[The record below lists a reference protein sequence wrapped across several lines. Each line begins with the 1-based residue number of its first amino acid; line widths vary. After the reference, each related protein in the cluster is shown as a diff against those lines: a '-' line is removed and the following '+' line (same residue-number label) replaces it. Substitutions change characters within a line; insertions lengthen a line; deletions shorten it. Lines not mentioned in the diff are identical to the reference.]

1 MAIEQ
6 EIQQRS
12 FENEWHKLRVNLLF
26 SASWFRGR
34 MKAFLAPFGITQQ
47 QFNILRI
54 LRGQYPEAISTLQL
68 RERMVDK
75 MSDASR
81 LVDRLQKKGLV
92 LKRPC
97 EHDKRLVDVVISESG
112 LALLSTLDTELH
124 KLDRIGQGNLT
135 EAEGRQLNAL
145 LDKMRG

>member
-97 EHDKRLVDVVISESG
+97 EHDKRLVDVVISEKG